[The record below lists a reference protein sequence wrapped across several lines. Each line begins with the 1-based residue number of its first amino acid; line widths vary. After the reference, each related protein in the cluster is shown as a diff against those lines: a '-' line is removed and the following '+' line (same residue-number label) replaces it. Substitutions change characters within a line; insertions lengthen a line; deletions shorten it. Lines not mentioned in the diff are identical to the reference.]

1 MNKLEAL
8 TELRDKVAN
17 QCARRYQNARSCGKE
32 GKGTHRNAGDAGRVA
47 ALWIESRAELQRV
60 EALIAQ
66 EQSK

>member
-1 MNKLEAL
+1 MTRLEAL
-8 TELRDKVAN
+8 TELRDKVKAKSE
-17 QCARRYQNARSCGKE
+17 RLRENARTCGKE

-47 ALWIESRAELQRV
+47 SLWLEALAELKRL